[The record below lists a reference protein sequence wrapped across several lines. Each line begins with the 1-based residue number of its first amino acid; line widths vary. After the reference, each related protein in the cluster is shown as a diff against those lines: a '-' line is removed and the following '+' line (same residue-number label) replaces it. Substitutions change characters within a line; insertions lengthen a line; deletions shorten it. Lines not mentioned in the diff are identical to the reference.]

1 MRRSWKPA
9 RVGNAAGGLG
19 AAVMIATTLA
29 AAVPTAAQPA
39 SQPPPDARALLDS
52 PSSPHG
58 YDRLLRD
65 FVVVVPAPDGAVAT
79 RFDYKRLLA
88 SPDQADRREDLRS
101 RFLSAHPDG
110 MDPSTR
116 TAWAINAYNFL
127 VIDAVATHYQE
138 PDREPIHSIADIG
151 STSFAIFDDPWFQ
164 INGTPYSLNSFEKHF
179 LFHDVDREAKK
190 IPKDLD
196 PRIHFALVC
205 AAKGCPPLWLT
216 PFQPETLDADL
227 TTVTENALKLPS
239 QLKDEGRIVHLSK
252 IFEWYEADFAA
263 YGGVAGFLE
272 RFAPPDV
279 QKELAGAGSR
289 VKLAT
294 DIEWD
299 WTLNQP

>member
-1 MRRSWKPA
+1 MRSTWKPA
-9 RVGNAAGGLG
+9 TMGSAAGGFG
-19 AAVMIATTLA
+19 AAVAVALALAGTVPAT
-29 AAVPTAAQPA
+29 AQPLT
-39 SQPPPDARALLDS
+39 QTPPDARALLDS

-65 FVVVVPAPDGAVAT
+65 FVVVVPAPNGAVNT

-88 SPDQADRREDLRS
+88 SPDQGDRREDLRH

-127 VIDAVATHYQE
+127 VIDVVTTHYQE
-138 PDREPIHSIADIG
+138 PDRQPIHSIADIG
-151 STSFAIFDDPWFQ
+151 ATSFAVFEDPWFE
-164 INGTPYSLNSFEKHF
+164 IDGTHYSLNSFEKHF

-205 AAKGCPPLWLT
+205 AAQSCPPLWLT
-216 PFQPETLDADL
+216 PFQPETLDSDL
-227 TTVTENALKLPS
+227 TTVTENALRLPS
-239 QLKDEGRIVHLSK
+239 QLRDEGRIVHLSK

-272 RFAPPDV
+272 RFAPSDV
-279 QKELAGAGSR
+279 KKALAAGGSR

-294 DIEWD
+294 DIEWN